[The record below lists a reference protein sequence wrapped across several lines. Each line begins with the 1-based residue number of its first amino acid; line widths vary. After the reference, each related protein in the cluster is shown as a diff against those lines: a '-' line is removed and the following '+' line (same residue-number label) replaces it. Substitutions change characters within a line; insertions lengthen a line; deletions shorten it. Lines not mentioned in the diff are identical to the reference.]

1 MNESRETN
9 RAFYALLLIIFTS
22 TISGLIFPQIGL
34 LLEPYLLLW
43 LGLLLLFNLIKMN
56 LQDLYR
62 VFANPIHLITLTAFK
77 LIAIP
82 FVLYALMTAI
92 KIFEVAPLTD
102 DLKLSVFLLAGIS
115 TGLGSPFVV
124 NFVGG
129 KLPIVVGL
137 IISSSLLVPF
147 TLPSFVFLL
156 FNDKFA
162 IPVFDM
168 IFLLLVALL
177 TPLLLS
183 QLIKKHTAKIGNYIT
198 NNSQVYSLI
207 FIFLINFSIFATY
220 SSYFF
225 NNTVLTF
232 ENILLSSVLFG
243 FFALAGYSIGKVL
256 GFNQDEIIA
265 SIISMTYINNILIVV
280 FANHFFGVEI
290 ASLAAFFNIP
300 YYVGI
305 LILKKVLPQKS
316 RFVR

>member
-1 MNESRETN
+1 MSESKVMHQSFN
-9 RAFYALLLIIFTS
+9 ALIFVILTS
-22 TISGLIFPQIGL
+22 TISGILFPQIGQFT
-34 LLEPYLLLW
+34 EPYLLLW
-43 LGLLLLFNLIKMN
+43 LGLLLLFNLIKME
-56 LQDLYR
+56 LRDLYG
-62 VFANPIHLITLTAFK
+62 VFSRPTHLIALTIFK

-82 FVLYALMTAI
+82 FALYALMTGLQTTGI
-92 KIFEVAPLTD
+92 LPLTD
-102 DLKLSVFLLAGIS
+102 GLKLSVFLLAGIS

-129 KLPIVVGL
+129 KLPVVVGL

-147 TLPSFVFLL
+147 TLPLFVFLF
-156 FNDKFA
+156 FNNKFA
-162 IPVFDM
+162 IPIFDM
-168 IFLLLVALL
+168 IFLLLVALIA
-177 TPLLLS
+177 PLLLS
-183 QLIKKHTAKIGNYIT
+183 QLIKKHTAKIANYIT
-198 NNSQVYSLI
+198 NNSQIYSLI
-207 FIFLINFSIFATY
+207 FIFLINLSIFATY

-225 NNTVLTF
+225 NNTVITF
-232 ENILLSSVLFG
+232 ENILLSFVLFG

-265 SIISMTYINNILIVV
+265 SVISMTYINNILIVV
-280 FANHFFGVEI
+280 FANHFFGVEV